1 MSGIDANIVLYD
13 LYETNYGIY
22 NHINAVKQKPLA
34 SVALHE
40 TEDNTTTSAL
50 YEAIETYHNKGI
62 KELFGLSIKEYLDLP
77 NEICIK
83 LMEVANK
90 NTQKNNTI
98 LSSIE
103 KDMQQTK
110 KNM

>member
-1 MSGIDANIVLYD
+1 M
-13 LYETNYGIY
+13 
-22 NHINAVKQKPLA
+22 A

-40 TEDNTTTSAL
+40 AEDNTTTSAL
-50 YEAIETYHNKGI
+50 YEAIETYHHKGI
-62 KELFGLSIKEYLDLP
+62 KDLFGLSIKEYLDLP